1 MSNTL
6 PTLSSNV
13 QPSIT
18 VGIPFYQSSNIAH
31 FRAAIDSILWQSLPA
46 KEIHLIQDG
55 SVSKTLEEI
64 VKEYTANYSHIKH
77 LLISQNMGLA
87 HALNISI
94 LNSSSKYYARMDSDD
109 IAHPERLSK
118 QIDFLESNLH
128 IDILGTWAFVF
139 EDEFPSENCSIRI
152 MPVLNNEIHELF
164 HYQNPLIHPSV
175 MFRRSVFAK
184 IGLYNV
190 EFRLEE
196 DLELWARALK
206 MRVGISNLSE
216 PLLYYR
222 NIGVLARRS
231 AGLGQQI
238 KARYRYNTLSPKLNI
253 LKVMSLLFRILPY
266 KMQVW
271 GYKKFKKES
280 NFHKDAHDFLV
291 KSKSNIYN

>member
-1 MSNTL
+1 M
-6 PTLSSNV
+6 NV
-13 QPSIT
+13 NADVT
-18 VGIPFYQSSNIAH
+18 VGIPFYKGSNIAH
-31 FRAAIDSILWQSLPA
+31 LRIAIDSILSQTLIP

-55 SVSKTLEEI
+55 AVPKKLEET
-64 VKEYTANYSHIKH
+64 VNAYTANYPQVKH

-109 IAHPERLSK
+109 ITDPDRLSK
-118 QIDFLESNLH
+118 QIDFLESNLD

-152 MPVLNNEIHELF
+152 MPVRNKEIHELF

-184 IGLYNV
+184 TGLYNI
-190 EFRLEE
+190 EFRSEC

-206 MRVGISNLSE
+206 LGVGISNLSE

-222 NIGVLARRS
+222 NTGVIARRS
-231 AGLGQQI
+231 AALGQQI

-253 LKVMSLLFRILPY
+253 LKVMSLVFRVLPH

-271 GYKKFKKES
+271 GYKKLKKQSSPQKHDHELLVES
-280 NFHKDAHDFLV
+280 KI
-291 KSKSNIYN
+291 KY

>member
-1 MSNTL
+1 MTKIK
-6 PTLSSNV
+6 PD
-13 QPSIT
+13 IT
-18 VGIPFYQSSNIAH
+18 VGIPFYKGSDVAH
-31 FRAAIDSILWQSLPA
+31 LRAAIDSILWQSLPA

-55 SVSKTLEEI
+55 SVSKTLEELI
-64 VKEYTANYSHIKH
+64 KEYTATYPHIKH

-109 IAHPERLSK
+109 IAHPDRFSK
-118 QIDFLESNLH
+118 QIDFLESNLD

-139 EDEFPSENCSIRI
+139 EDELPSENCPIRI
-152 MPVLNNEIHELF
+152 MPVRNQEIHELF

-175 MFRRSVFAK
+175 MFRHSVFAK

-206 MRVGISNLSE
+206 LRVGISNLSE

-222 NIGVLARRS
+222 NTGVIARRS
-231 AGLGQQI
+231 AALRQQI

-253 LKVMSLLFRILPY
+253 LKVMSLVFRVLPY

-271 GYKKFKKES
+271 GYKKLKKQSSPQKHARE
-280 NFHKDAHDFLV
+280 F
-291 KSKSNIYN
+291 

>member
-1 MSNTL
+1 MSNG
-6 PTLSSNV
+6 
-13 QPSIT
+13 QPNIT
-18 VGIPFYQSSNIAH
+18 VGIPFYKSSNIAH
-31 FRAAIDSILWQSLPA
+31 LRAAIDSILWQSLPA
-46 KEIHLIQDG
+46 NEIHLIQDG
-55 SVSKTLEEI
+55 SVSKTLEELI
-64 VKEYTANYSHIKH
+64 KEYTATHPHIKH

-109 IAHPERLSK
+109 IAHPDRLSK
-118 QIDFLESNLH
+118 QIDFLESNLD

-139 EDEFPSENCSIRI
+139 EDELPSENCSIRM
-152 MPVLNNEIHELF
+152 MPVLNREIHELF

-206 MRVGISNLSE
+206 LRVGISNLSE

-222 NIGVLARRS
+222 NTGVIARRS
-231 AGLGQQI
+231 AALGQQI

-253 LKVMSLLFRILPY
+253 LKVMSLVFRVLPH
-266 KMQVW
+266 KIQVW
-271 GYKKFKKES
+271 GYKKLKKQS
-280 NFHKDAHDFLV
+280 SPQKYDHDLLF
-291 KSKSNIYN
+291 KSKKNIDN

>member
-1 MSNTL
+1 MINL
-6 PTLSSNV
+6 ECD
-13 QPSIT
+13 IT
-18 VGIPFYQSSNIAH
+18 VGIPFYTNSNITH
-31 FRAAIDSILWQSLPA
+31 LRIAIDSILSQTLPP

-55 SVSKTLEEI
+55 AVSSVLEEV
-64 VKEYTANYSHIKH
+64 VKQYTSLNSHIKH
-77 LLISQNMGLA
+77 LLIPKNMGLA

-118 QIDFLESNLH
+118 QIDFLESNLD
-128 IDILGTWAFVF
+128 IDILGTLAFVF

-152 MPVLNNEIHELF
+152 MPVRNKEIHELF

-175 MFRRSVFAK
+175 MFRRSVFAN
-184 IGLYNV
+184 IGLYNI
-190 EFRLEE
+190 EFRSEC

-222 NIGVLARRS
+222 NTGVIARRS
-231 AGLGQQI
+231 AALGQQI
-238 KARYRYNTLSPKLNI
+238 KARYRYNTLSVKLNI
-253 LKVMSLLFRILPY
+253 LKVMSLVFRILPH

-271 GYKKFKKES
+271 GYKKLKKQS
-280 NFHKDAHDFLV
+280 
-291 KSKSNIYN
+291 SP